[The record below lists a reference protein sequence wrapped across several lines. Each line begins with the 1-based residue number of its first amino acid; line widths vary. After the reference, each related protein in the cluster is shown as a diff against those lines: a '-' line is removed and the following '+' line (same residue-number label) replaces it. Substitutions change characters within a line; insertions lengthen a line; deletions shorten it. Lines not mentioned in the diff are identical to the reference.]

1 MRDAIHAPLARRCPR
16 DERETGGALCAPPHA
31 GMIAARAAGISAAT
45 EKDMVQTINPQA
57 TTILIVDDQPDN
69 REMLATLLGDE
80 GYRTLQ
86 AASGMEA
93 MDRIAQDSPQL
104 ILLDVSMPDMDGFA
118 VASLLKADPKTKAI
132 PIIMVTAHT
141 GRGSRVVGLHTG
153 AEDYLTKPVDAPE
166 LLLKIRNL
174 LRLSQATPVSAA
186 RQA

>member
-1 MRDAIHAPLARRCPR
+1 VCGAARRDDR
-16 DERETGGALCAPPHA
+16 GEAA
-31 GMIAARAAGISAAT
+31 GFSAAR
-45 EKDMVQTINPQA
+45 EKHMVQTVNPQA

-93 MDRIAQDSPQL
+93 MDQIALDCPQL
-104 ILLDVSMPDMDGFA
+104 ILLDVSMPDMDGYA
-118 VASLLKADPKTKAI
+118 VATLLKADPKTNGI

-141 GRGSRVVGLHTG
+141 GRGARVVGLHTG

-166 LLLKIRNL
+166 LLLKVRNL
-174 LRLSQATPVSAA
+174 LRLRHNAELSKA
-186 RQA
+186 REA